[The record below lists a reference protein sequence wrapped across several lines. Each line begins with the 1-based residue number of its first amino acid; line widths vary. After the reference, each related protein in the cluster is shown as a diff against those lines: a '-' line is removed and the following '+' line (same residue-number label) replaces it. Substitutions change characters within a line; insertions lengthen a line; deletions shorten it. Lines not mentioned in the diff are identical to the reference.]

1 MAPEEVAFVDWHD
14 MVLSPQRRPMQQTLL
29 DRHYLRKH
37 GKHAYY
43 GQS

>member
-1 MAPEEVAFVDWHD
+1 MVLEEVAFMDWHA
-14 MVLSPQRRPMQQTLL
+14 MVLSPQRGPMQQTLL
-29 DRHYLRKH
+29 DRHYLCKH